1 MAHHISPLQETARA
15 FFVPMALRHACCRPS
30 RMLASRSSLR
40 PFGPSSCFDLLQKV
54 RSRSPAAQDPHLA
67 GSPAPQVL
75 TFGACFLLPFSR
87 CGRHSF
93 LPCRRRS
100 APLFHC
106 APSGFRGCRCRAIRP
121 SCGPTNRHPVL
132 PVPLVPRRNGSH
144 ALPCLPLKKQRGRKA
159 GLPFLLSS
167 AASTAHHRR
176 CLMAV
181 V

>member
-87 CGRHSF
+87 CGWHSF

-106 APSGFRGCRCRAIRP
+106 APVRFQRMPLPRHTAILRPNKQAFCIAGAPRVPPGTGPSPPLSCPAPEKTKRKESRGFP
-121 SCGPTNRHPVL
+121 SSCPARL
-132 PVPLVPRRNGSH
+132 APRI
-144 ALPCLPLKKQRGRKA
+144 
-159 GLPFLLSS
+159 
-167 AASTAHHRR
+167 TD
-176 CLMAV
+176 V